1 MIPLYISGCF
11 SVLHPGG
18 GNRGALI
25 CGPLSDEALNSYR
38 PLVFLAE
45 QLAGAEIPTL
55 RLSYYGTGDSAGD
68 DGEADRF
75 DQWLHSI
82 TAGVSW
88 LRAHCGVEWV
98 TLIGHRI
105 GASLA
110 ARAACDIDAVD
121 SLVLLSPIGGR
132 QLTHELT
139 LAARISQRVW
149 QTTHKVDDGTWFESH
164 GLRIDHPTRDALNAL
179 DIRKLRTRPAALAL
193 LMESS
198 KRPAT
203 LALAESLQGLGTT
216 TSFELCED
224 LALLQ
229 RDSHAAEIPRT
240 AFDRIVRWVRSL
252 PTAPGAPGAD
262 TLDADTSV
270 RIGQGTETQ
279 IHFGPDESLFG
290 ILTRPSWL
298 LPKAPAVLL
307 VNTSANPRWGNARI
321 AVDLARSLAADGM
334 ISLRMD
340 APGMGDST
348 PQTGETGQ
356 PYTEATT
363 MGTLHAVAELERRT
377 QRPVAVL
384 GVCSGAYHALQA
396 AQRDERVGGLILV
409 NLQRFVWREGDPPDT
424 VRRTDLRPTRF
435 YLRNIFSA
443 QAWLRL
449 LRADFDVANLLRV
462 VAMRLVRRAIAAFDP
477 LLNLLPGI
485 TTRVGR
491 VRRIMQTLNERR
503 LPVLYVLGCNDP
515 GVEEL
520 AEHFGRDGWRLR
532 QQSNVAIRMLD
543 GADHTLGT
551 HKLRVALI
559 QLIRDWFREGWPGGQ
574 GRVAQH
580 EAPDHTEG
588 RYTTIAGSSTEG
600 RLDTAA
606 LELAGPTTRLRTMPG
621 QR

>member
-18 GNRGALI
+18 GKRGALI

-45 QLAGAEIPTL
+45 QLAGADIPAL
-55 RLSYYGTGDSAGD
+55 RLAYYGTGDSAGED
-68 DGEADRF
+68 DESDRF
-75 DQWLHSI
+75 NRWLRSI
-82 TAGVSW
+82 TDGVAW
-88 LRAHCGVEWV
+88 LCAHCRVESV
-98 TLIGHRI
+98 TLIGYRI

-110 ARAACDIDAVD
+110 ARAAGDIDAVD

-179 DIRKLRTRPAALAL
+179 DVRKLKTCPAFRAL
-193 LMESS
+193 LIESS
-198 KRPAT
+198 KRPAALD
-203 LALAESLQGLGTT
+203 LAKSLESIGTKAT
-216 TSFELCED
+216 FEVCED
-224 LALLQ
+224 LAHMQ
-229 RDSHAAEIPRT
+229 CDSHVARIPCVT
-240 AFDRIVRWVRSL
+240 FDRIVGWVQSL
-252 PTAPGAPGAD
+252 PASSAAPPND
-262 TLDADTSV
+262 ILDADTSV
-270 RIGQGTETQ
+270 GIGQARETP
-279 IHFGPDESLFG
+279 IHFGPDQALFG
-290 ILTRPSWL
+290 ILSRPSR
-298 LPKAPAVLL
+298 PSPNAPAVLL

-321 AVDLARSLAADGM
+321 AVDLARSLAADGL

-340 APGMGDST
+340 APGMGDSA
-348 PQTGETGQ
+348 PLTGEVGQ

-363 MGTLHAVAELERRT
+363 SGALHAVAELERRA
-377 QRPVAVL
+377 QRPVVVL

-396 AQRDERVGGLILV
+396 AQRDGRVAGLILV

-435 YLRNIFSA
+435 YLRNILSV

-462 VAMRLVRRAIAAFDP
+462 VATRQVRRAIAGLDP
-477 LLNLLPGI
+477 LVNLLPGI
-485 TTRVGR
+485 TTRVGG
-491 VRRIMQTLNERR
+491 VRRTMQTLGDRR

-520 AEHFGRDGWRLR
+520 AEYFGRNGWRLR
-532 QQSNVAIRMLD
+532 QQSNVAIRMLE

-551 HKLRVALI
+551 HKLRVTLI
-559 QLIRDWFREGWPGGQ
+559 QLIRDWCRENWPEQSGAVQ
-574 GRVAQH
+574 RDAS
-580 EAPDHTEG
+580 DHPQSG
-588 RYTTIAGSSTEG
+588 LATIASGSIPG
-600 RLDTAA
+600 RPDIVP
-606 LELAGPTTRLRTMPG
+606 LELAGATERRESMAG
-621 QR
+621 RR